1 LDQSALLS
9 ASDAIVLSGTLVVEG
24 FDGGRLQV
32 DVHAPDADRSK
43 GDPPLTLAHFEAPGP
58 FSLRLPAGT
67 SAVKLSLVWDKR
79 GDGPDGGDATV
90 DYPGNPV
97 SLVPPPADLVLT
109 LAAAAERP
117 GL

>member
-1 LDQSALLS
+1 MDQTALLT
-9 ASDAIVLSGTLVVEG
+9 ASDAVVLSGTLVVEG
-24 FDGGRLQV
+24 YDGGRLQV
-32 DVHAPDADRSK
+32 DVHAPDAERSR

-67 SAVKLSLVWDKR
+67 AAVKLSLVWDKR
-79 GDGPDGGDATV
+79 GDGPDGGDPTV

-97 SLVPPPADLVLT
+97 SLAPPPTDLVLT
-109 LAAAAERP
+109 LVAAEERQ